1 MRDWRFHLA
10 QKRGTLTAL
19 AIFIA
24 MFVFYVA
31 NHPAGF
37 TANVVQTVANKGVL
51 LALVAMAQT
60 LVVLTSGIDLSV
72 GMIFILC
79 NCVASYVV
87 SGSAVAATLG
97 IACVIALGA
106 LCGAINAMIVIVGRL
121 QPIVTTIATGAVY
134 FGIALW
140 IRPFPGGSVNE
151 GLADALT
158 GRLFGVVPASL
169 VALLAV
175 VLIIWVPFS
184 RSIAGRAAYAA
195 GSLEAAAYMSG

>member
-1 MRDWRFHLA
+1 MTDWRFHLA
-10 QKRGTLTAL
+10 QQRGTLTAL

-60 LVVLTSGIDLSV
+60 LVVLTAGIDLSV

-87 SGSAVAATLG
+87 SGSALTTTVG
-97 IACVIALGA
+97 IAGVIALGA
-106 LCGAINAMIVIVGRL
+106 LCGAINAMIVFLGRM
-121 QPIVTTIATGAVY
+121 QPIVTTFATGAVY
-134 FGIALW
+134 FGIA
-140 IRPFPGGSVNE
+140 
-151 GLADALT
+151 
-158 GRLFGVVPASL
+158 
-169 VALLAV
+169 
-175 VLIIWVPFS
+175 
-184 RSIAGRAAYAA
+184 
-195 GSLEAAAYMSG
+195 